1 MSHPWLNAL
10 KVYTHPRVVGMLF
23 LGFSAGLPLL
33 LVLGTLSFWLS
44 EAGIARATIGHLS
57 WVGLAYGFKFLWS
70 PLVDRLPQ
78 VIAFAGPWPGEGPRR
93 RIEAAFLPVCAALAE
108 AEQGATALT
117 RELVSAVVQAAPV
130 LRWQQTYGAGD
141 FGPAFLRAYG
151 WSEFAGLRGPVPSD
165 RLAIGVLLLGPQ
177 ITYPSHAHAA
187 AEIYVPLSG
196 TALWQRG
203 DAPFAAVEPGQVI
216 LHPPWMPHAMRTEGA
231 PLLALYLWRG
241 GDLAAKSVILERPSS
256 RGAR

>member
-1 MSHPWLNAL
+1 MGADAILAA
-10 KVYTHPRVVGMLF
+10 T
-23 LGFSAGLPLL
+23 
-33 LVLGTLSFWLS
+33 
-44 EAGIARATIGHLS
+44 RA
-57 WVGLAYGFKFLWS
+57 
-70 PLVDRLPQ
+70 LVDRLPQ
-78 VIAFAGPWPGEGPRR
+78 VIAFAGPWPDEGPRR
-93 RIEAAFLPVCAALAE
+93 RIEPAFLPVCAALAE

-117 RELVSAVVQAAPV
+117 RGLVSAVVQAAPV

-141 FGPAFLRAYG
+141 FGPAFLRGYG

-177 ITYPSHAHAA
+177 ITYPSHAHEA

-216 LHPPWMPHAMRTEGA
+216 LHPPWMPHAMRTEDA

-241 GDLAAKSVILERPSS
+241 GDLAAKSVILDRPSS
-256 RGAR
+256 SGARGRAPRCLRRGYF